1 MSKRKPVETKAT
13 GYVLPGDGQSRLKK
27 LYEHMV
33 CLSHLA
39 QSRVRDGEPAGGSG
53 ASAGEL
59 ALCLELLAEQAE
71 RVLDALSPPAG
82 REAAPTPR
90 EIRDA
95 PAKATPAQEA
105 AEAQG
110 NFFFGVTVDQID
122 ALQMLAAQLSAH
134 GDVVT
139 GSGEATFADQT
150 LPTIGHAI
158 FEEAEALRG
167 ILWQVNTQRLGGR
180 VGETRPVY
188 GVVPVNGRVTHEPA
202 DPMFPSLTSPRRRQD
217 TVTRH

>member
-1 MSKRKPVETKAT
+1 MSKRKPEETKAV
-13 GYVLPGDGQSRLKK
+13 GYVLPGDGESRLKK

-39 QSRVRDGEPAGGSG
+39 QSRVRDGAPAGGSG

-82 REAAPTPR
+82 QEAARPPR

-95 PAKATPAQEA
+95 PAKATSAQQA

-110 NFFFGVTVDQID
+110 DFFFGVTVAQID
-122 ALQMLAAQLSAH
+122 ALQTLAAKLSAH

-139 GSGEATFADQT
+139 GSGDATFADQT

-188 GVVPVNGRVTHEPA
+188 GVVPVRARTTLGPA
-202 DPMFPSLTSPRRRQD
+202 DPPIPSPTFPARRQD
-217 TVTRH
+217 AATRH